1 MNRFSE
7 EAAGRRGRNSRALAA
22 FDAFSNDANDG
33 GVYRTVRS
41 GKDREIYTIGYE
53 RRDGEDLISALIDAG
68 VDTLVDVREKAMSRK
83 PDFRGK
89 ALEGLCEDA
98 GIRYVPMPSLGSTGE
113 LREQLRETGDFG
125 RFRKRFTSLANRR
138 MKEPLGMLADLS
150 KQRSIALLCYE
161 RCHEEC
167 HRSIIADLVAE
178 STNATIVAIG

>member
-7 EAAGRRGRNSRALAA
+7 QSAGRRNKNSNALAA
-22 FDAFSNDANDG
+22 FGIRSKLSEE
-33 GVYRTVRS
+33 GVMYRTVRA
-41 GKDREIYTIGYE
+41 GKKSELFTIGYE
-53 RRDGEDLISALIDAG
+53 RRDGEDFVSALIDAG

-89 ALEGLCEDA
+89 ALESLCESA
-98 GIRYVPMPSLGSTGE
+98 GIEYVPMPALGSTGE
-113 LREQLRETGDFG
+113 LRDQLRETGDFR
-125 RFRKRFTSLANRR
+125 RFRKRFTNLANRK
-138 MKEPLGMLADLS
+138 MKEPLNDLASLS
-150 KQRSIALLCYE
+150 KKRSVALMCYE